1 MKPAILAK
9 RLTPLLPALQCPKC
23 GGALALTEQSLICE
37 SGHCYDLSR
46 RGYVNLAPAHR
57 QSGDKYDEALFE
69 SRGRVFAAGFYA
81 PGRDALCAVLDGRS
95 EPFTLVDAGCGEG
108 YYARAVQAR
117 FTAAQVIGLDLNREA
132 VALAARSA
140 ERGGWFVADLKRL
153 PVKNGAADAV
163 LSVFSPAD
171 YAEFRR
177 VLAPDGELIK
187 VVPGPDYLR
196 EVREAVAE
204 HLRGGAYDNASVLA
218 HLRAHAQVLSETP
231 VRFVAPLTPA
241 DSRDFLRMTPL
252 TFSVPPE
259 ALERIALAQITID
272 VRVLRCRMR

>member
-1 MKPAILAK
+1 MKPAILAG
-9 RLTPLLPALQCPKC
+9 RLSPLLHALQCPRC
-23 GGALALTEQSLICE
+23 GGAFALTEQSLICE
-37 SGHCYDLSR
+37 NGHCYDLSR
-46 RGYVNLAPAHR
+46 RGYVNLAPDHR

-81 PGRDALCAVLDGRS
+81 PVRDALCAVLDGRS

-117 FTAAQVIGLDLNREA
+117 FPATQVVGLDLNRDA

-140 ERGGWFVADLKRL
+140 EHGGWFVADLKHL
-153 PVKNGAADAV
+153 PVRSDAADVV
-163 LSVFSPAD
+163 LNVFSPAD

-196 EVREAVAE
+196 EVREAVSGY
-204 HLRGGAYDNASVLA
+204 LRGGAYDNASVLA
-218 HLRAHAQVLSETP
+218 HLKEHAEVLSEMP
-231 VRFVAPLTPA
+231 VHSVASLTREA
-241 DSRDFLRMTPL
+241 SHDFLRMTPL
-252 TFSVPPE
+252 TFSVPAE
-259 ALERIALAQITID
+259 ALERIVLGHITID

>member
-1 MKPAILAK
+1 MKPAILAG
-9 RLTPLLPALQCPKC
+9 RLSPLLHALQCPRC
-23 GGALALTEQSLICE
+23 GGAFALTEQSLICE
-37 SGHCYDLSR
+37 NGHCYDLSR
-46 RGYVNLAPAHR
+46 RGYVNLAPDHR
-57 QSGDKYDEALFE
+57 QSGDKYDETLFE
-69 SRGRVFAAGFYA
+69 SRGRVFAGGFYT
-81 PGRDALCAVLDGRS
+81 PVRDALCAMLADRS
-95 EPFTLVDAGCGEG
+95 GPFMLLDAGCGEG
-108 YYARAVQAR
+108 YYARTVQAR
-117 FTAAQVIGLDLNREA
+117 FPGAQVIGLDLNREA

>member
-9 RLTPLLPALQCPKC
+9 RLTPLLPVLQCPKC
-23 GGALALTEQSLICE
+23 DGALTLTEQSLICE

-46 RGYVNLAPAHR
+46 RGYVNLAPDHR
-57 QSGDKYDEALFE
+57 QSGDKYDVALFE
-69 SRGRVFAAGFYA
+69 SRGRVFAGGFYA
-81 PGRDALCAVLDGRS
+81 PVRDALCALLDGRS
-95 EPFTLVDAGCGEG
+95 ESFTLVDAGCGEG

-117 FTAAQVIGLDLNREA
+117 FPDARAIGLDLNRDA

-153 PVKNGAADAV
+153 PVRSGAADVV
-163 LSVFSPAD
+163 LNVFSPAD

-196 EVREAVAE
+196 EVREAVAGY
-204 HLRGGAYDNASVLA
+204 LRGGAYDNASVLA

-231 VRFVAPLTPA
+231 VRSVASLTPA

-252 TFSVPPE
+252 TFSVPAE
-259 ALERIALAQITID
+259 ALEQIVLDHMTID

>member
-1 MKPAILAK
+1 M
-9 RLTPLLPALQCPKC
+9 
-23 GGALALTEQSLICE
+23 
-37 SGHCYDLSR
+37 
-46 RGYVNLAPAHR
+46 
-57 QSGDKYDEALFE
+57 
-69 SRGRVFAAGFYA
+69 
-81 PGRDALCAVLDGRS
+81 
-95 EPFTLVDAGCGEG
+95 
-108 YYARAVQAR
+108 
-117 FTAAQVIGLDLNREA
+117 
-132 VALAARSA
+132 
-140 ERGGWFVADLKRL
+140 ADLKRL

>member
-1 MKPAILAK
+1 MKPAILAG
-9 RLTPLLPALQCPKC
+9 RLSPLLHALQCPRC
-23 GGALALTEQSLICE
+23 GGAFALTEQSLICE
-37 SGHCYDLSR
+37 NGHCYDLSR
-46 RGYVNLAPAHR
+46 RGYVNLAPDHC
-57 QSGDKYDEALFE
+57 QSADKYDASLFE
-69 SRGRVFAAGFYA
+69 SRGRVFAAGYYA
-81 PGRDALCAVLDGRS
+81 PVCDALCALLAQRG
-95 EPFTLVDAGCGEG
+95 PFTLVDAGCGEG

-117 FTAAQVIGLDLNREA
+117 FPAAQVIGLDLNREA

-177 VLAPDGELIK
+177 VLAPDGDLIK

-196 EVREAVAE
+196 EVREAVSGY
-204 HLRGGAYDNASVLA
+204 LRGGAYDNTSVLA
-218 HLRAHAQVLSETP
+218 HLRTHAQVLSETP